1 MAHSA
6 SEILAGFGKILETK
20 QLNCDKHGPFESRLM
35 GMGNSRPAA
44 WMPCEKCMDEKK
56 AAEQAIEQ
64 QNMREQY
71 AKDSLERKLGRASI
85 PPRFAVKTFNDYQ
98 VKTKEQ
104 QRALRMC
111 KDYADNF
118 EQYRKAGTSILLLG
132 DVGTG
137 KTHLAASIANQVV
150 RETKFTAVYTTASTI
165 VRHVKS
171 TFDKESDLTEG
182 QVYALYS
189 TMDLLVI
196 DEVGV
201 QNATEFEL
209 TVMFEVVNSR
219 YEEMMPTMVI
229 SNRSIA
235 DLPKYLGDRVVD
247 RLREGGGKMV
257 PFDWESARKGI
268 A

>member
-1 MAHSA
+1 MVHSA

-20 QLNCDKHGPFESRLM
+20 QVDCDKHGPYESHLM
-35 GMGNSRPAA
+35 GMGSSRPAA
-44 WMPCEKCMDEKK
+44 WMPCEKCLDEKK
-56 AAEQAIEQ
+56 AAEQAVEQ
-64 QNMREQY
+64 QKMREQHV
-71 AKDSLERKLGRASI
+71 KDSFERKLGRACI
-85 PPRFAVKTFNDYQ
+85 PPRFTAKTFDDYQ
-98 VKTKEQ
+98 ADTKEQ

-118 EQYRKAGTSILLLG
+118 EQYRKTGTSILLLG

-150 RETKFTAVYTTASTI
+150 RETKYSSVYTTASGI

-171 TFDKESDLTEG
+171 TFDKESEMTEG
-182 QVYALYS
+182 QVYAVYS

-209 TVMFEVVNSR
+209 TVMFEVINSR

-229 SNRSIA
+229 SNRGIA

-257 PFDWESARKGI
+257 PFDWASQRAKR
-268 A
+268 